1 MRSHPVTPSIDVI
14 VPTHN
19 GWDLTESCLEHLRAQ
34 TAPHKVIVC
43 DNGSTDGTPAR
54 LCSSFPDVRVIE
66 LGANLGFAAACNR
79 GVRAGDAGIVVL
91 LNNDV
96 ECRPDFLERLI
107 APFGHDEHVGS
118 VAAMLLKP
126 GEEAIESFGLAVDPT
141 FAGYPRLRGLPA
153 REARS
158 TRPVLGPSGAAG
170 AYRRRA
176 WTEVGGLDE
185 RVFAYG
191 EDVDLALR
199 LRAAGWS
206 TAGASKAVAVHRGSA
221 SAIARS
227 SWQRYQGG
235 FSRGYFI
242 RRYGVFKG
250 RTALRALTTEAI
262 AVAGD
267 ALVFSHDLAALRGR
281 IAGWRAARGLPR
293 KSCPPRDAIDD
304 EITFVKSLRLRLGV
318 YSGDAHSCT

>member
-1 MRSHPVTPSIDVI
+1 MRVDVVIPV
-14 VPTHN
+14 HN
-19 GWDLTESCLEHLRAQ
+19 GWKLTESCLAHLRVQ
-34 TAPHKVIVC
+34 TLPHWVVVC
-43 DNGSTDGTPAR
+43 DNGSTDGTPERVRA
-54 LCSSFPDVRVIE
+54 SFPDVRLIE
-66 LGANLGFAAACNR
+66 LGANVGFPAACNR
-79 GVRAGDAGIVVL
+79 GVNAGSGDLVVL

-96 ECRPDFLERLI
+96 ECRPDFLEHLV
-107 APFGHDEHVGS
+107 APFRDEKRLAS
-118 VAAMLLKP
+118 VASLLLAP
-126 GEEAIESFGLAVDPT
+126 GEQRIESFGLAVDPT
-141 FAGYPRLRGLPA
+141 LAGYPRLRGLPV
-153 REARS
+153 RDARS

-176 WTEVGGLDE
+176 WTEIGGLDE

-199 LRAAGWS
+199 LRAAGWW
-206 TAGASKAVAVHRGSA
+206 TAGASKAGAVHRGSA